1 MSQAIYSVKGS
12 QRKVLHVFENKCII
26 QLDLGLSNVSQ
37 KHDCCFEK
45 TIYYTDILSIVVEK
59 YGDSIQSIQLD
70 TAISGAA
77 DSSSNFVVD
86 NYFVFDSNDI
96 SQEKIEEIADYIF
109 NQIDKYKK

>member
-1 MSQAIYSVKGS
+1 MPQVIYSTKGS

-26 QLDLGLSNVSQ
+26 QLNLGLSDVSP
-37 KHDCCFEK
+37 KHDYCFEK

-59 YGDSIQSIQLD
+59 YGNSIQAIQLD

-77 DSSSNFVVD
+77 DSNSNFVVD
-86 NYFVFDSNDI
+86 NYFVFDTNDI
-96 SQEKIEEIADYIF
+96 SQEKIDKIANYIL